1 MKLKIQTKILNSKI
15 GTDFPL
21 PDFATNG
28 SAGMD
33 LRACID
39 NAVTIPAG
47 ETVMIATGIA
57 IYIADPSIM
66 AVLAPRSGL
75 SFKHGIGLKN
85 FIGIVDSDYQNE
97 ISIAVWN
104 HGKQAYT
111 IQPGDRICQ
120 MMFVP
125 VIQPSLEIVTDF
137 SDESQRGLGG
147 WGHSGIQ

>member
-21 PDFATNG
+21 PVFATDG

-39 NAVTIPAG
+39 SAITIPAG

-57 IYIADPSIM
+57 IYIADPGIM

-75 SFKHGIGLKN
+75 SFKHAIGLKN

-97 ISIAVWN
+97 ICIAVWN
-104 HGKQAYT
+104 HGTQAYT

-125 VIQPSLEIVTDF
+125 VIQPSLEIVTEF